1 MYEQQRKKGRPL
13 TGTERSLIEHL
24 YKLGFTQT
32 AIAKEVGVWPSTICR
47 ELRRG
52 MVDQLNGDTWEYY
65 RIYSPQKAQNRADYM
80 KSAHGPDLK
89 IVNRADYLAALEA
102 HILTGSSPQDA
113 IAKVGSDYGVTIS
126 KTTCYRYIQMKLFP
140 SLRYKHLPQGHPK
153 KGKGTVSHANVSHP
167 KHRSIEHRAKSI
179 RNREEVGHWELDSV
193 IGKAEGTGES
203 CLVMTDRKTRGEI
216 IIKARSKTAADTVHA
231 LQWLKCQIGR
241 DWKLIFHTI
250 TNDNGSEFAD
260 QDGIDALGVTT
271 FYCHPQSPHERGT
284 NEVTNKL
291 VRRKLPKGKS
301 MAKVTQKQATEV
313 QHWVNHYT
321 RPMFGGKSAADMLK
335 EELDKLPLYN
345 REKVYRFFDLL

>member
-13 TGTERSLIEHL
+13 TGTERNLIEHL

-65 RIYSPQKAQNRADYM
+65 RIYSPQKAQSRADYM

-89 IVNRADYLAALEA
+89 IGNRVDYLAALEA

-113 IAKVGSDYGVTIS
+113 IAKVGNDYGVTIS
-126 KTTCYRYIQMKLFP
+126 KA
-140 SLRYKHLPQGHPK
+140 
-153 KGKGTVSHANVSHP
+153 TVSHANVSHP

>member
-1 MYEQQRKKGRPL
+1 MYEQHRKKGRPL

-80 KSAHGPDLK
+80 KSSHGPDLK
-89 IVNRADYLAALEA
+89 IGNRADYLAALEA

-153 KGKGTVSHANVSHP
+153 KGMGTVSHANVSHP
-167 KHRSIEHRAKSI
+167 KHRSIEHRSKSI

>member
-1 MYEQQRKKGRPL
+1 
-13 TGTERSLIEHL
+13 
-24 YKLGFTQT
+24 
-32 AIAKEVGVWPSTICR
+32 
-47 ELRRG
+47 
-52 MVDQLNGDTWEYY
+52 
-65 RIYSPQKAQNRADYM
+65 
-80 KSAHGPDLK
+80 
-89 IVNRADYLAALEA
+89 
-102 HILTGSSPQDA
+102 
-113 IAKVGSDYGVTIS
+113 
-126 KTTCYRYIQMKLFP
+126 
-140 SLRYKHLPQGHPK
+140 
-153 KGKGTVSHANVSHP
+153 
-167 KHRSIEHRAKSI
+167 
-179 RNREEVGHWELDSV
+179 
-193 IGKAEGTGES
+193 
-203 CLVMTDRKTRGEI
+203 MTDRKTRGEI

-335 EELDKLPLYN
+335 EEFDKLPLCN
-345 REKVYRFFDLL
+345 REKVYRFFDLI

>member
-1 MYEQQRKKGRPL
+1 MYEQHRKKGRPL

-80 KSAHGPDLK
+80 KSSHGPDLK
-89 IVNRADYLAALEA
+89 IGNRADYLAALEA

-167 KHRSIEHRAKSI
+167 KHRSIEHRSKSI

-335 EELDKLPLYN
+335 EEFDKLPLYN

>member
-65 RIYSPQKAQNRADYM
+65 RIYSPQKAQSRADYM

-89 IVNRADYLAALEA
+89 IGNRADYLAALEA

-113 IAKVGSDYGVTIS
+113 IAKIGNDYGVTIS

-153 KGKGTVSHANVSHP
+153 KGKSTVSHANVSHP
-167 KHRSIEHRAKSI
+167 KYRSIEHRAKSI

-241 DWKLIFHTI
+241 DWK
-250 TNDNGSEFAD
+250 
-260 QDGIDALGVTT
+260 
-271 FYCHPQSPHERGT
+271 
-284 NEVTNKL
+284 
-291 VRRKLPKGKS
+291 
-301 MAKVTQKQATEV
+301 
-313 QHWVNHYT
+313 
-321 RPMFGGKSAADMLK
+321 
-335 EELDKLPLYN
+335 
-345 REKVYRFFDLL
+345 

>member
-24 YKLGFTQT
+24 YKLGFSQT

-89 IVNRADYLAALEA
+89 IGNRADYLAALEA

-126 KTTCYRYIQMKLFP
+126 KTTCYRYIKMKLFP

-167 KHRSIEHRAKSI
+167 KHRSIEHRANSI

-301 MAKVTQKQATEV
+301 MAKVTQKQFEIV
-313 QHWVNHYT
+313 PCYNVHDDRCQ
-321 RPMFGGKSAADMLK
+321 GKYQK
-335 EELDKLPLYN
+335 ENIQYVSYFVRIHFLI
-345 REKVYRFFDLL
+345 

>member
-24 YKLGFTQT
+24 YRLGFTQT

-65 RIYSPQKAQNRADYM
+65 RIYSPQKAQSRAD
-80 KSAHGPDLK
+80 
-89 IVNRADYLAALEA
+89 
-102 HILTGSSPQDA
+102 
-113 IAKVGSDYGVTIS
+113 
-126 KTTCYRYIQMKLFP
+126 
-140 SLRYKHLPQGHPK
+140 YKHLPHGHPK
-153 KGKGTVSHANVSHP
+153 KGKSTVSHANVSHP
-167 KHRSIEHRAKSI
+167 KHRSIEHRANSI